1 MIWSLADEGR
11 ASHWSDGPPAAHL
24 EEANRADDLE
34 LGRRGEGI
42 PLVRRAAGRR
52 DVTEGDGGDV
62 RVHRA
67 DRGLERPRE
76 VDAVGLEAVADE
88 ASHGDT
94 AVLDLGVAEP
104 ADVLRRGLADAER
117 VPVADDRVELDREL
131 LEASGILDLARRP
144 RLVREVRRDALGDG
158 LDGGRARDDRGLEG
172 ERVDRESESHCL

>member
-1 MIWSLADEGR
+1 MQGGGHLRPAPKPEAGQGMVQALMRLNEEIPFRGVGERR
-11 ASHWSDGPPAAHL
+11 AFAHL

-76 VDAVGLEAVADE
+76 VDTVGLDAVADE
-88 ASHGDT
+88 RGHGDT

-104 ADVLRRGLADAER
+104 ADGLRGGVVADNVER
-117 VPVADDRVELDREL
+117 VCDE
-131 LEASGILDLARRP
+131 
-144 RLVREVRRDALGDG
+144 
-158 LDGGRARDDRGLEG
+158 EG
-172 ERVDRESESHCL
+172 ATVN